1 MIDGKM
7 ILDEIVVEKKKEIEQ
22 AKQAVT
28 QDGLAKEASACFGQ
42 IRSLKAAISQPGRM
56 KLIAEIKKASPS
68 RGVLREDFKPVEIAR
83 SYEAAGACALSI
95 LTDKKFFQGDL
106 ANLKAVRERVSLPI
120 LRKDFIIDEYQIYE
134 SVCRGADSVLL
145 IARLLTLK
153 QLKDFYSLCTQVNLD
168 AVCEVHDEADLDK
181 VLGADSAIIGIN
193 NRNLQTFEEDL
204 QVTAQLKKKIPEEKI
219 VISES
224 AIKTAQDVE
233 FLQDLGV
240 NAVLIGEA
248 FMSSKD
254 IGAKVKELLKW

>member
-1 MIDGKM
+1 M
-7 ILDEIVVEKKKEIEQ
+7 ILDEIVAEKKKEIEQ
-22 AKQAVT
+22 ARQALT
-28 QDGLAKEASACFGQ
+28 QDELVKGASACFGQ
-42 IRSLKAAISQPGRM
+42 IRSLKLALSQPGRM

-68 RGVLREDFKPVEIAR
+68 RGVLRKDFKPVEIAR

-106 ANLKAVRERVSLPI
+106 ANLKAVRKAVGLPI

-134 SVCRGADSVLL
+134 SVLSGADSVLL
-145 IARLLTLK
+145 IAQLLTAK
-153 QLKDFYSLCTQVNLD
+153 QLRDFYSLCTQVNLE
-168 AVCEVHDEADLDK
+168 AVCEVHSEEDLDK
-181 VLGADSAIIGIN
+181 VLGTEISIIGIN

-204 QVTAQLKKKIPEEKI
+204 QVSAQLKKRIPADKI

-224 AIKTAQDVE
+224 AIKTARDVK

-248 FMSSKD
+248 FMRSEN
-254 IGAKVKELLKW
+254 IEAKVKELMQW